1 MEFKMK
7 RVLILV
13 TAVLI
18 GAAVV
23 NGQKL
28 KAEEIVEKHLA
39 SMAAPEKRASI
50 QSMIASGEVRVEFIT
65 QKTQPA
71 VGRIVFASEGSKRFF
86 GMQLNSAD
94 YPQEKF
100 VFDGSKTDVAL
111 IRAGNR
117 SILGN
122 FVQSNSSLV
131 SQGFMTGTLMTGWV
145 MSNAV
150 ERGAKL
156 SASGTK
162 KIDGKEAYVLSITPK
177 GGSDLDITM
186 YFDQATFRHLR
197 TEYKRTA
204 SAAMGA
210 TIDQSARNIETRIKL
225 TEDFS
230 DHQEFEGVM
239 LPRKYRLHYSISG
252 QNGTT
257 EISWESVFTEF
268 AFNQKL
274 DPSSFATGK

>member
-1 MEFKMK
+1 MK

-13 TAVLI
+13 TAFVI
-18 GAAVV
+18 GAAAV

-28 KAEEIVEKHLA
+28 KAEEIIEKHLA
-39 SMAAPEKRASI
+39 SMATPEKRASI
-50 QSMIASGEVRVEFIT
+50 KTIVASGEVRVEFAT

-71 VGRIVFASEGSKRFF
+71 VGRFVLASEGTKRFF
-86 GMQLNSAD
+86 GMDLISVD
-94 YPQEKF
+94 YPREVF
-100 VFDGSKTDVAL
+100 IFDGAKTDVAL

-117 SILGN
+117 SVLGN

-131 SQGFMTGTLMTGWV
+131 SQGFLTGTLMTGWV
-145 MSNAV
+145 LSNAV
-150 ERGAKL
+150 ERGAKV

-162 KIDGKEAYVLSITPK
+162 KIDGKETYVLSVTPK

-204 SAAMGA
+204 SAAMGT
-210 TIDQSARNIETRIKL
+210 TIDQSARNLETRIKL

-257 EISWESVFTEF
+257 EIVWDGVFTEF

>member
-1 MEFKMK
+1 MK

-13 TAVLI
+13 TAFVI
-18 GAAVV
+18 GAAAV

-39 SMAAPEKRASI
+39 SVAAPEKRASI
-50 QSMIASGEVRVEFIT
+50 QSMIASGEVRVDFIT

-71 VGRIVFASEGSKRFF
+71 MGRFVLASEGTKRFI

-100 VFDGSKTDVAL
+100 VFDGDRTDIAL

-122 FVQSNSSLV
+122 FIQSNSSLI
-131 SQGFMTGTLMTGWV
+131 SQGFLTGTLMTGWV
-145 MSNAV
+145 LSNAV
-150 ERGAKL
+150 ERGIKV

-162 KIDGKEAYVLSITPK
+162 KIDGKETYVLSVTPK
-177 GGSDLDITM
+177 GGSDLDVTM

-204 SAAMGA
+204 SAAMGR
-210 TIDQSARNIETRIKL
+210 TIDESARNLETRIKL

-257 EISWESVFTEF
+257 EISWAGVFTEF